1 MSGCFCAQMAVAGCG
16 GERQIKDALQDM
28 AMQCSRCGLCC
39 HKTEMMLSKADVQLL
54 GSRGHNKNEF
64 LHLDKQGYA
73 KLQNR
78 KGCCVFYDEDKSS
91 CRVYADRPQGCHIY
105 PVVHSEE
112 DGIIV
117 DELCPMKTTVTGAEM
132 AGKGKE
138 VIRLLK
144 IIDREAKERTRLAYT
159 KS

>member
-1 MSGCFCAQMAVAGCG
+1 MRAS
-16 GERQIKDALQDM
+16 
-28 AMQCSRCGLCC
+28 
-39 HKTEMMLSKADVQLL
+39 
-54 GSRGHNKNEF
+54 
-64 LHLDKQGYA
+64 LDKQGYA

-78 KGCCVFYDEDKSS
+78 KGCCVFHDADKSS

-112 DGIIV
+112 GDIIIDG
-117 DELCPMKTTVTGAEM
+117 LCPMKTTVTGAEM

-144 IIDREAKERTRLAYT
+144 TIDREAREKTRLAHA

>member
-1 MSGCFCAQMAVAGCG
+1 
-16 GERQIKDALQDM
+16 M
-28 AMQCSRCGLCC
+28 AMQCSHCGLCC
-39 HKTEMMLSKADVQLL
+39 HKTEMMLSKTDIQLL
-54 GSRGHNKNEF
+54 KSRGHNKKVF
-64 LHLDKQGYA
+64 LRLDKQGYA

-78 KGCCVFYDEDKSS
+78 RGCCVFYDADKSL

-112 DGIIV
+112 EGIVVDG
-117 DELCPMKTTVTGAEM
+117 LCPMKTTVTGAEM
-132 AGKGKE
+132 VGKGKE

-144 IIDREAKERTRLAYT
+144 TIDREAKERTRPAHA